1 MEDACCAFKTTTCGL
16 TYFHRRQVR
25 GDMTDTKKK
34 KINGIEKI
42 HQAFPLNSRTTEC
55 SITLKG
61 NKFRT
66 NERNYMFTQYIM
78 N

>member
-34 KINGIEKI
+34 KNKWYREDTSGI
-42 HQAFPLNSRTTEC
+42 PP
-55 SITLKG
+55 
-61 NKFRT
+61 
-66 NERNYMFTQYIM
+66 
-78 N
+78 